1 MPRDR
6 SILLTAVLAL
16 VPAAGCNRQPQAGN
30 AAAPAGPQVT
40 VVKPEV
46 RPVHRVIE
54 QPGAVQ
60 AFEETAL
67 FAKLP
72 GYVGKIEEDPQKLER
87 IRKNSDKK
95 DWPEHDRYIDRGSR
109 VRKDQVLA
117 ELKIPELEREL
128 DEKKARVK
136 QAGSE
141 VVQAEK
147 AEAAAKAGVAS
158 AEAAVT
164 EALAG
169 VDRAQAVYERWQ
181 REVNRIEKLVKS
193 GVDTGQTLDETQL
206 QLKAAEAARKEV
218 NARVVSARAAVRKA
232 EADEGKAAADVDAAR
247 DRLEV
252 ARAEV
257 ARVEALLG
265 YTKIRAPFDG
275 VVTRRSVNTGD
286 FVAGAE
292 RVALFSVARTDPVR
306 VVVQVPEADAGLV
319 TDGQDVTLAVQG
331 LPGPPVVGKVRRTS
345 WSLEPGSR
353 TLWTEIDLANPN
365 GVVRPGM
372 YVYARLTAEL
382 PAAWGV
388 PAAAVGKV
396 GDEVVIYLVENGKAV
411 RVAVQPL
418 RGDARFTQLKGYKKP
433 GAAGWTEFTGGESVA
448 TPAAALADGQS
459 IP

>member
-1 MPRDR
+1 
-6 SILLTAVLAL
+6 
-16 VPAAGCNRQPQAGN
+16 
-30 AAAPAGPQVT
+30 VT
-40 VVKPEV
+40 VVKPEM
-46 RPVHRVIE
+46 RPVQRVVE
-54 QPGAVQ
+54 QPGTVQ

-67 FAKLP
+67 FAKIP
-72 GYVGKIEEDPQKLER
+72 GFVGKIEEDPDKLER
-87 IRKNSDKK
+87 IGKNTDKK
-95 DWPEHDRYIDRGSR
+95 EWPEHDRYIDRGSR
-109 VRKDQVLA
+109 VRKSQVLA

-128 DEKKARVK
+128 DEKKARLK

-141 VVQAEK
+141 IVQAEK

-164 EALAG
+164 EAEAG

-181 REVNRIEKLVKS
+181 REVTRIEKLVKG

-206 QLKAAEAARKEV
+206 QLRAAEAARKEA

-232 EADEGKAAADVDAAR
+232 EADEAKAAADVDAAR

-252 ARAEV
+252 AKAEV
-257 ARVEALLG
+257 GRVEALLG
-265 YTKIRAPFDG
+265 YTKITAPFDG

-292 RVALFSVARTDPVR
+292 KVALFSVARTDPVR
-306 VVVQVPEADAGLV
+306 VVVQVPEGDAGLV
-319 TDGQDVTLAVQG
+319 AEGLDVSVAVQG
-331 LPGPPVVGKVRRTS
+331 VQGPPAVGKVRRTS

-353 TLWTEIDLANPN
+353 TLWTEIDLPNPK

-372 YVYARLTAEL
+372 YVFARLRAEL
-382 PAAWGV
+382 PAAWSV
-388 PAAAVGKV
+388 PVAAVGKV
-396 GDEVVIYLVENGKAV
+396 GDESVMYLVENGKAV

-418 RGDARFTQLKGYKKP
+418 RGDAKFTQLKGYKK
-433 GAAGWTEFTGGESVA
+433 AGSADWTEFTGGESVA
-448 TPAAALADGQS
+448 TPAAALTDGQP